1 MNKLILLIWTCIILS
16 GCNAGTEIDI
26 QTEKDILRNLEDQW
40 AEGFMTKD
48 ADKILDLYSAD
59 AVSMS
64 SEKPTLTGIQEIRKH
79 IESMLSDTAL
89 IFNTYKYS
97 IDVMEISA
105 SGDLA
110 YVRGHDE
117 VTMKIKEGT
126 IQDKGRYIDIWK
138 KIDGKWKIIT
148 MISNKGKE

>member
-1 MNKLILLIWTCIILS
+1 MKRLILFFWTCIILS
-16 GCNAGTEIDI
+16 GCKTGSETDI
-26 QTEKDILRNLEDQW
+26 QAEKNIIQNLEDQW
-40 AEGFMTKD
+40 SEGFATND
-48 ADKILDLYSAD
+48 ADKILNLYSAD
-59 AVSMS
+59 AVAMS

-89 IFNTYKYS
+89 IFNTYKYA

-117 VTMKIKEGT
+117 ITMKTKDGT
-126 IQDKGRYIDIWK
+126 VQDKGRYIDIWK

>member
-1 MNKLILLIWTCIILS
+1 MKKLILFFWTCIILS
-16 GCNAGTEIDI
+16 GCNTGSETDI
-26 QTEKDILRNLEDQW
+26 QAEKDILRNLEDQW
-40 AEGFMTKD
+40 SEGFMTKD
-48 ADKILDLYSAD
+48 ADKILDLYSPD

-117 VTMKIKEGT
+117 VTMKTKEGT

>member
-1 MNKLILLIWTCIILS
+1 MKTLTLLFWTCIILS
-16 GCNAGTEIDI
+16 GCNNAVNMDI
-26 QTEKDILRNLEDQW
+26 QSEKDDIQNLEDQW
-40 AEGFMTKD
+40 AVGFIAND
-48 ADKILDLYSAD
+48 VDKIVNLYATE

-89 IFNTYKYS
+89 IFNTYKYT
-97 IDVMEISA
+97 IDIMEISA

-117 VTMKIKEGT
+117 VTMKTKEGT

>member
-1 MNKLILLIWTCIILS
+1 MKKLILFFWTCIILS
-16 GCNAGTEIDI
+16 GCNTGSETDI
-26 QTEKDILRNLEDQW
+26 QAEKDILRNLEDQW
-40 AEGFMTKD
+40 TEGFMTKD
-48 ADKILDLYSAD
+48 ADKILDLYSPD

-79 IESMLSDTAL
+79 IESMLSDSAL

-117 VTMKIKEGT
+117 VTMKTKDGT

>member
-1 MNKLILLIWTCIILS
+1 MKKLILFFWTCIILS
-16 GCNAGTEIDI
+16 GCNTGSETDI
-26 QTEKDILRNLEDQW
+26 QAEKDILRNLEDQW
-40 AEGFMTKD
+40 MEGFMTKD
-48 ADKILDLYSAD
+48 ADKILDLYSPD

>member
-1 MNKLILLIWTCIILS
+1 MKTLTLLFWTCIILS
-16 GCNAGTEIDI
+16 GCNNVVKMDI
-26 QTEKDILRNLEDQW
+26 QSEKDDIQNLEDQW
-40 AEGFMTKD
+40 AVGFIAND
-48 ADKILDLYSAD
+48 VDKIVNLYATE

-89 IFNTYKYS
+89 IFNTYKYT
-97 IDVMEISA
+97 IDIMEISA

-117 VTMKIKEGT
+117 VTMKTKDGNL
-126 IQDKGRYIDIWK
+126 QDKGRYIDIWK

>member
-1 MNKLILLIWTCIILS
+1 MKKLILFFWTCIILS
-16 GCNAGTEIDI
+16 GCNTGSETDI
-26 QTEKDILRNLEDQW
+26 QAEKDIIRNLEDQW
-40 AEGFMTKD
+40 TEGFMTKD

-79 IESMLSDTAL
+79 IESMLSDSAL

-117 VTMKIKEGT
+117 VTMKTKDGS

>member
-79 IESMLSDTAL
+79 IESMLSDSAL

-117 VTMKIKEGT
+117 VTMKTKEGT

>member
-1 MNKLILLIWTCIILS
+1 MKNIILFFWTCVILS
-16 GCNAGTEIDI
+16 GCNAGTETDI
-26 QTEKDILRNLEDQW
+26 QAEKETLRNLEDQW
-40 AEGFMTKD
+40 TEGFKTRD
-48 ADKILDLYSAD
+48 ADKILGLYAAD

-89 IFNTYKYS
+89 VIDTYKYA

-117 VTMKIKEGT
+117 VTMKTKEGT
-126 IQDKGRYIDIWK
+126 VQDKGRYIDIWK

>member
-1 MNKLILLIWTCIILS
+1 MKNITLFFWTCIILS
-16 GCNAGTEIDI
+16 GCHTGSDMDI
-26 QTEKDILRNLEDQW
+26 QTEKEVLQNLEDQW
-40 AEGFMTKD
+40 SEGFMTKD
-48 ADKILDLYSAD
+48 GDKILDLYAAD

-89 IFNTYKYS
+89 IFNTYKYA

-117 VTMKIKEGT
+117 ITMKTKDGT

>member
-1 MNKLILLIWTCIILS
+1 MKNITLLFWTCIILS
-16 GCNAGTEIDI
+16 GCKTGFDMDI
-26 QTEKDILRNLEDQW
+26 QTEKEVLQNLEDQW
-40 AEGFMTKD
+40 SEGFMTKD
-48 ADKILDLYSAD
+48 GDKILDLYAAD

-89 IFNTYKYS
+89 IFNTYKYA

-117 VTMKIKEGT
+117 ITMKTKDGT

>member
-79 IESMLSDTAL
+79 IESMLSDSAL

-117 VTMKIKEGT
+117 VTMKTKDGNL
-126 IQDKGRYIDIWK
+126 QDKGRYIDIWK